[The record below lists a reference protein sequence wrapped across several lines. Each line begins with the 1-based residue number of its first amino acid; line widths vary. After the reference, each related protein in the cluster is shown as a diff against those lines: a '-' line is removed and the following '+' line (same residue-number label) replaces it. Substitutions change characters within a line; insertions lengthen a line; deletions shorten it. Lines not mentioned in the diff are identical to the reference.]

1 MKLISALIV
10 LLSSLVFSE
19 SYELLPTSEARFY
32 INEVLLGRDKTV
44 VGVTNDI
51 STTIDFDLA
60 NPAAAGLSTIII
72 NARDLTTDDN
82 RRNNQLRSNIL
93 QSNRDEFQYITFE
106 ATSIVG
112 LPDTVAV
119 GDSFDLQITGLL
131 TIRGTSLEKSF
142 DVTVTVLSDTELQ
155 GLARTVVTYKEFDL
169 RIPSVPLV
177 ASVEDEVI
185 LELDFVASR

>member
-72 NARDLTTDDN
+72 NARDFTTDDN

-185 LELDFVASR
+185 LELDFIASR